1 MPLLAGSALGP
12 LLPGLII
19 LVLFLGLMSWQ
30 TRRTVKKQQA
40 ERNQLESSLG
50 EGSRVMLNS
59 GIFGT
64 ITHLGDRQ
72 AVVELAPGAEV
83 TILKQAIAKTVGPDD
98 EEFAFADEAEDQPL
112 AAQQPQVGGHQAD
125 APAFQPPATS
135 NPATT
140 AEPATG
146 DQAASVEP
154 GRDDPTPNQ
163 RG

>member
-83 TILKQAIAKTVGPDD
+83 TVLKQAIAKTVGPDD

-112 AAQQPQVGGHQAD
+112 DVQQSQAG
-125 APAFQPPATS
+125 APAFPPPTS
-135 NPATT
+135 GPVTT
-140 AEPATG
+140 AEPVTG
-146 DQAASVEP
+146 DQVASVDP
-154 GRDDPTPNQ
+154 GHDDPTPTQ